1 MAGLRLRL
9 TIYDSEPKLPYQSTG
24 GDSLLT
30 AQLWVGGVTDRKT
43 RTMTAAPRRWLL
55 VVEARGA
62 LPFVPAD
69 GAELF
74 EWDLEQIY
82 PGGQQSPENAGGVI
96 ISAMD
101 IDPQAEEEFNDWYN
115 TEHMPVLSNLP
126 GVLAAR
132 RFRAHQGKPSY
143 IALYHV
149 SDLSIY
155 AEPSWSAVNET
166 AWTERMRRYQHNR
179 TYFMFSR
186 TVNRTQEPRLAGASG
201 LSR

>member
-1 MAGLRLRL
+1 MATLQLRL
-9 TIYDSEPKLPYQSTG
+9 TVHDSEPTLPHQSKS
-24 GDSLLT
+24 GDDLLT

-43 RTMTAAPRRWLL
+43 RTMAAEPRRWLL
-55 VVEARGA
+55 VEAGGA
-62 LPFVPAD
+62 LPAVPAD
-69 GAELF
+69 GTELF

-82 PGGQQSPENAGGVI
+82 PGGQPSPENASGVI

-126 GVLAAR
+126 GVLTAR
-132 RFRAHQGKPSY
+132 RFRAHQRQPSY

-155 AEPSWSAVNET
+155 AEPSWTAVNET
-166 AWTERMRRYQHNR
+166 AWTKRMRRYQHNR

-186 TVNRTQEPRLAGASG
+186 TVRSDREARSAGASG

>member
-1 MAGLRLRL
+1 MATLWLRL
-9 TIYDSEPKLPYQSTG
+9 TIYGSEPKLLHQSKHG
-24 GDSLLT
+24 NGLLAT
-30 AQLWVGGVTDRKT
+30 QLWVGGVTDRKT
-43 RTMTAAPRRWLL
+43 RTMTAEPRRWLL
-55 VVEARGA
+55 LVEARGA
-62 LPFVPAD
+62 IPAVSAHD
-69 GAELF
+69 AELF

-82 PGGQQSPENAGGVI
+82 PGDQPSPEDAGGVI

-126 GVLAAR
+126 GVLTAR
-132 RFRAHQGKPSY
+132 RFRAYQGKPSY

-155 AEPSWSAVNET
+155 AEPSWTAVNET
-166 AWTERMRRYQHNR
+166 AWTKRMRRYQHNR

-186 TVNRTQEPRLAGASG
+186 TVRSDREARLAGASG